1 VVVKREKE
9 RHVLEQAVRSVA
21 KQARNAYELIDA
33 LAAIGVPEDAAPML
47 AAKDLRA
54 ELLKVKGDLERELG
68 QWVLD
73 CRQCNRRVDWVSGV
87 GSRPGHWGHAE
98 PAPKDHAPDLA
109 RL

>member
-1 VVVKREKE
+1 VRVQRE
-9 RHVLEQAVRSVA
+9 RDVLEQAIRSVA
-21 KQARNAYELIDA
+21 KQAQNAYHLIDTLSA
-33 LAAIGVPEDAAPML
+33 VGLAPDDGPML

-54 ELLKVKGDLERELG
+54 ELLRLKGDLERELSG
-68 QWVLD
+68 WVLD
-73 CRQCNRRVDWVSGV
+73 CQRCNGRVHWVSGV